1 MNFKK
6 NFQQLFWVIVFF
18 LIVSVLYTGA
28 LETTGKSDN
37 GRADVISIQMAGGKS
52 QMLAVMFLHDLHTA
66 SLENQ
71 DCSTCHL
78 KDDDKQYSFKF
89 MRTVDF
95 DYEVNMTVYHENCIG
110 CHNRMKS
117 EGKFAGPDTGK
128 CRACHN
134 QEANVATSWAD
145 LDFDRSLHYRHE
157 SAQAI
162 KPVSEKHK
170 NNCGACHHEYDKKS
184 RKTVYVPGPVSI
196 AIRMSRPETFAPCKQ
211 WLMSPV
217 LIVI

>member
-1 MNFKK
+1 
-6 NFQQLFWVIVFF
+6 
-18 LIVSVLYTGA
+18 VLYTGA

-95 DYEVNMTVYHENCIG
+95 DYEVNMTVYHRKLYWLSQSYEIQ
-110 CHNRMKS
+110 HRHDKS
-117 EGKFAGPDTGK
+117 GYFSDNKRKVPYRNTG
-128 CRACHN
+128 
-134 QEANVATSWAD
+134 
-145 LDFDRSLHYRHE
+145 F
-157 SAQAI
+157 
-162 KPVSEKHK
+162 
-170 NNCGACHHEYDKKS
+170 
-184 RKTVYVPGPVSI
+184 
-196 AIRMSRPETFAPCKQ
+196 
-211 WLMSPV
+211 
-217 LIVI
+217 LIYE